1 MSDIYDET
9 IKRNPTPEEAAN
21 IVDRYRRGQGI
32 EFIRFATGFAR
43 PRITEAIRAAGV
55 QMRKGKRRGPAN
67 RNWGWTGGAL

>member
-1 MSDIYDET
+1 MSDIYGET
-9 IKRNPTPEEAAN
+9 IKRTPTTEEAAN

-55 QMRKGKRRGPAN
+55 TMRKGKHRGPAN
-67 RNWGWTGGAL
+67 KNWGYTGGCL